1 MKMNRSIYCMPVAL
15 LLALILVASCKKADR
30 AYDKLLDIPELE
42 LSSGFIYKGA
52 YLVGDTMVIYGR
64 LNPSKSDF
72 KVRIGEAAA
81 PMLAWRNIPKD
92 SLGVGGGIF
101 ANGLD
106 EVKLKIT
113 SAMGAGEKRQVR
125 ITSGGLTIEG
135 PSVDILLASPDTISF
150 NYGLKLGLYYYM
162 PEAGTKLFYCVN
174 GKGSIYLYE
183 SGIIKAIRNRRAAAI
198 VTDFTDQY
206 GSFTI
211 QTLYSGGADFHERY
225 VYFSAL
231 TTENSADAANNHI
244 FRLCR
249 YDMETHE
256 LTALNRT
263 LIPKDG
269 TMATLEHAYLP
280 YEGSIAA
287 VKLQAVTGIYPDS
300 SGNVVLNMQH
310 IIHQIN
316 PLNNRLNIV
325 AYLRADGALK
335 YQLKNRDYSF
345 FYYDPATGG
354 SKNNRNVPGVSV
366 PGDMYRVAPN
376 EKLLYQISPVGWS
389 HSGYKMYD
397 LATGDMLYNFTPKEE
412 ISNWVLEGPFSS
424 LAFRD
429 NYSFSNFYSHFPLPG
444 KRMLLLL
451 NRFQTLSEH
460 KTTVLNFSSLTA
472 SPYAP
477 FVDEGGLFENGNYV
491 EDPVLN
497 YDSQGHLYIF
507 SATAREI
514 LKTEKK

>member
-1 MKMNRSIYCMPVAL
+1 MKINTSIYRKPAVLFLVL
-15 LLALILVASCKKADR
+15 LLAASCKKADR

-42 LSSGFIYKGA
+42 LGSGFIYKGS
-52 YLVGDTMVIYGR
+52 YLVGDTMVMYGR

-72 KVRIGEAAA
+72 KVRIGNAAA

-92 SLGVGGGIF
+92 SLGVGGSIF

-113 SAMGAGEKRQVR
+113 SAMGAGEERQVH

-135 PSVDILLASPDTISF
+135 PAVDILLTSPDTTSF
-150 NYGLKLGLYYYM
+150 NYALRLGLYYYM

-183 SGIIKAIRNRRAAAI
+183 SGIIKAIRNRRASAI

-211 QTLYSGGADFHERY
+211 HTLYGGGADFHERY

-231 TTENSADAANNHI
+231 TEENSTEAASNHI

-249 YDMETHE
+249 YDMETQE
-256 LTALNRT
+256 LKALNRT
-263 LIPKDG
+263 LIPKDPN
-269 TMATLEHAYLP
+269 MATLERAFLP
-280 YEGSIAA
+280 YEGNISAA
-287 VKLQAVTGIYPDS
+287 KLQAVTGIFPDS
-300 SGNVVLNMQH
+300 SGNVVLAMQH
-310 IIHQIN
+310 FIHQPT
-316 PLNNRLNIV
+316 PLNNRLNII
-325 AYLRADGALK
+325 ANLRADGALK
-335 YQLKNRDYSF
+335 YQFKNQDYNF
-345 FYYDPATGG
+345 QYYDPASGG
-354 SKNNRNVPGVSV
+354 LKNTRNVPGVSIA
-366 PGDMYRVAPN
+366 GDKYRISPN
-376 EKLLYQISPVGWS
+376 EKLLYQISPVGWTN
-389 HSGYKMYD
+389 SGYKMYD
-397 LATGDMLYNFTPKEE
+397 LITGDLLNSFTPKEE
-412 ISNWVLEGPFSS
+412 TGNWVLEGPFSS
-424 LAFRD
+424 LTFRD
-429 NYSFSNFYSHFPLPG
+429 QHGFSNFYSHFPLPG
-444 KRMLLLL
+444 KRLLLLL
-451 NRFQTLSEH
+451 NRFQYLSEH
-460 KTTVLNFSSLTA
+460 RTTVLNFSSHTA

-477 FVDEGGLFENGNYV
+477 LLDEGGLFDNGSYI

-497 YDSQGHLYIF
+497 YDEQGHLYIF